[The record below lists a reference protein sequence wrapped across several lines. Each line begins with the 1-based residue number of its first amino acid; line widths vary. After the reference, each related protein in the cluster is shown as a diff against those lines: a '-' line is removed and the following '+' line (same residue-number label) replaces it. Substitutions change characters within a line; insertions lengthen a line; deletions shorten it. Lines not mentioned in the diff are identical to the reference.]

1 MLHFVQSIFD
11 ECGLSY
17 IWQRQSFNGPKSV
30 LLSRLDVILKSQ
42 FIHKWQ
48 SDINMSTKYAN
59 YRMFKVEHKFEK
71 DLDILEGK
79 FLNSFSF

>member
-1 MLHFVQSIFD
+1 
-11 ECGLSY
+11 
-17 IWQRQSFNGPKSV
+17 V